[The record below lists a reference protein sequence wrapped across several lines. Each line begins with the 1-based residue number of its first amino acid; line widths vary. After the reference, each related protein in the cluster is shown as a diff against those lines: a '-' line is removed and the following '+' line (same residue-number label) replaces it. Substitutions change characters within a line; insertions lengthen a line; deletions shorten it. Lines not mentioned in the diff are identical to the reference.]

1 VRQAVEACGS
11 ICCSS
16 AWASPD
22 QMIIGICL
30 LLGFWLTGKSLYLL
44 VG

>member
-1 VRQAVEACGS
+1 MVVDLQ
-11 ICCSS
+11 
-16 AWASPD
+16 D
-22 QMIIGICL
+22 QMIVGICL